1 MLSAVAFSKKTF
13 SIKTLSITVK
23 SMIHSIIIFGITANS
38 SKVYAECHV
47 VVIMLSAFMLNVVA
61 PKYLTFRTNT

>member
-1 MLSAVAFSKKTF
+1 MLSAMAFNIKTF
-13 SIKTLSITVK
+13 TTKTLSITIK
-23 SMIHSIIIFGITANS
+23 SMIYSIIIFGITAYS
-38 SKVYAECHV
+38 SEAYAECHV